1 MIYESYCP
9 IFSRYIFYLFE
20 EYFGSG
26 PWNGQTRNV
35 RITSPSLACAIWIW
49 WITGCGRVTW
59 VLNDIKTVEGD
70 GVKYGGIYVLLT
82 NIALILSGLKSPN
95 VQDHEGNL
103 EIKFFPEELLV
114 LVKTHAA

>member
-1 MIYESYCP
+1 M
-9 IFSRYIFYLFE
+9 
-20 EYFGSG
+20 
-26 PWNGQTRNV
+26 
-35 RITSPSLACAIWIW
+35 
-49 WITGCGRVTW
+49 
-59 VLNDIKTVEGD
+59 
-70 GVKYGGIYVLLT
+70 KYGGIYVLLT